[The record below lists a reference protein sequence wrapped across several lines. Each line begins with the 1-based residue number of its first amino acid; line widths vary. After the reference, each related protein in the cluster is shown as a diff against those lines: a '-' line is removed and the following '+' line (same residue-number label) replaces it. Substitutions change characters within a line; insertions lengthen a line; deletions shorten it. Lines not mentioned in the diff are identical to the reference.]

1 MIDRNKLVC
10 VSLISEGLNF
20 KILEIP
26 LDKLAPSSL
35 GELARASPNPKYA
48 PRSRTT

>member
-10 VSLISEGLNF
+10 VSVISEGLNF

-35 GELARASPNPKYA
+35 GELQPVAKVLETLETRILA
-48 PRSRTT
+48 